1 MLPLNIL
8 GVWFRGLLALGIIA
22 GGVALAAGWYRD
34 LPADVVVREGGPDG
48 PREVRIPLGAWDRV
62 TAWRPGLDA
71 PTAMLVGAVVLLLA
85 AAAGRPILALGSGD
99 RPAPDDELTLTGGEA
114 RRLRR
119 PDGTELHVEA
129 FGPVGAP
136 AVVLTHGWGIDANE
150 WAHPARALART
161 HRVLAWD
168 LPGLGR
174 SSRAANNDYSVERF
188 AGDLR
193 AVVELADGPAVLA
206 GHSIGGMITLTFCR
220 LFPETLGRE
229 VAGVAL
235 VHTTPTNP
243 VRTTKHAALYMAIQ
257 KPVIEPLLHL
267 TVWLS
272 PLVWLMNCLSY
283 FNGSAHNSMRRQSFA
298 GTQTRAQVE
307 YGARQYLKVS
317 PAVAARGMLG
327 MLRYDAT
334 GVLPAVGVPALVVA
348 GERDTMTTP
357 AASVAM
363 ATALPQARL
372 VTLAPA
378 RHQGFLER
386 HAEFDAQLASFAGA
400 AAATGAHA

>member
-1 MLPLNIL
+1 MLPFNIL
-8 GVWFRGLLALGIIA
+8 GIWFRGLLAVAILA
-22 GGVALAAGWYRD
+22 GGVYLASRWYRE
-34 LPADVVVREGGPDG
+34 LPAEVVVREDDLDG
-48 PREVRIPLGAWDRV
+48 PREVRIPVGAWDRV
-62 TAWRPGLDA
+62 AAWRPGFDA
-71 PTAMLVGAVVLLLA
+71 RTAMFAGAVLLLVG
-85 AAAGRPILALGSGD
+85 AAAGRTIRGLVAGG
-99 RPAPDDELTLTGGEA
+99 RPSPVDEMALTGGEA

-129 FGPVGAP
+129 FGPAGAP
-136 AVVLTHGWGIDANE
+136 AVVLTHGWGMDANE
-150 WAHPARALART
+150 WAHAVQALAGT
-161 HRVLAWD
+161 HRVVVWD

-174 SSRAANNDYSVERF
+174 SSRAADGDYSVERF
-188 AGDLR
+188 ARDLR

-206 GHSIGGMITLTFCR
+206 GHSIGGMVTLTFCR
-220 LFPETLGRE
+220 LFPETLDRE
-229 VAGVAL
+229 VAGIAL

-243 VRTTKHAALYMAIQ
+243 VRTTKHAALYTALQ

-283 FNGSAHNSMRRQSFA
+283 QNGSAHSSTRRQSFA

-317 PAVAARGMLG
+317 PAVAAKGMLG

-348 GERDTMTTP
+348 GESDAMTTP
-357 AASVAM
+357 AASVAL
-363 ATALPQARL
+363 ASALPQARL

-386 HAEFDAQLASFAGA
+386 HAEFDPQLASFTVA
-400 AAATGAHA
+400 AAAAGAHA